1 MQYVFLGATSTFKGD
16 SDLAKY
22 EKARKLKDLIVDI
35 RKNYEKVS
43 GSSKFVCGGGNSS
56 RGTGGAAAAAA
67 ARGGERGGREGQQ
80 AVSHRN

>member
-1 MQYVFLGATSTFKGD
+1 MFLGATSTFKGD

-43 GSSKFVCGGGNSS
+43 GGSTFVCVGGGNSS
-56 RGTGGAAAAAA
+56 KGKGGAAAAAA
-67 ARGGERGGREGQQ
+67 AGGGERGAQGSRLYPI
-80 AVSHRN
+80 ATSR